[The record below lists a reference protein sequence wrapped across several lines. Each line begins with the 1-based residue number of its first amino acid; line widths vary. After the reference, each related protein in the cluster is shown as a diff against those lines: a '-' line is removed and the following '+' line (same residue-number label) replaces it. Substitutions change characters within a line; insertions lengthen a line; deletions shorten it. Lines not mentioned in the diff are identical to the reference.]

1 MARKLRLTRELVC
14 KIPATIPDPGPIA
27 EIADLQSSEVQAQTL
42 QHVLQSRPDPSAF
55 WIFAFGSLMWKPDFD
70 YVEQRRAR
78 VEGWQRSFCLGPD
91 TRYRGNP
98 DKPGIMLSLE
108 PGGSCEG
115 VAFRLDETGLQ
126 ESLAA
131 LIEREPPIP
140 PQWIGAETENG
151 TISTL
156 AFVSNPQV
164 RRVVAE
170 KSVEDIARQ
179 IAPAVGIYGS
189 MADYVHNTAMHLE
202 EMGIH
207 DPLVWQ
213 MQELVAKELEQMP

>member
-1 MARKLRLTRELVC
+1 MARTLRLTRELVN
-14 KIPATIPDPGPIA
+14 KIPATIPDPGPIL
-27 EIADLQSSEVQAQTL
+27 EIAERQSDEVQTQTL
-42 QHVLQSRPDPSAF
+42 QSVLETRPDPGAF

-70 YVEQRRAR
+70 FVEQRRAR
-78 VEGWQRSFCLGPD
+78 VRGWQRSFCLGPD

-98 DKPGIMLSLE
+98 DDPGIMLSLE

-115 VAFRLDETGLQ
+115 VAFRLGEAGLPDR
-126 ESLAA
+126 LMT
-131 LIEREPPIP
+131 LIKREPPIP
-140 PQWIGAETENG
+140 PEWIEAETENG

-156 AFVSNPQV
+156 AFVSIPEF
-164 RRVVAE
+164 RRYVAD

-189 MADYVHNTAMHLE
+189 MADYVRNTASHLE

-213 MQELVAKELEQMP
+213 MQELIARELEQMP